1 MSSPTSSWQ
10 MACASWRPLTCLV
23 AADESC
29 RVTPPTGDLEGLR
42 GCPDAELISVPPAV
56 SGMSGAAASRVW
68 GMVVGFGLL
77 AVSAVMLIAGAELFT
92 ENAAAAARG
101 LGITVF
107 GAAFL
112 LAGAEPEELI
122 TAVIASGRHRPG
134 LAAGDAIG
142 ANLTM
147 LTLVLGLAALA
158 RPLPFGGRIRGYALW
173 SALAGGLAAL
183 AVAGGIIGR
192 WEGGLLVAAYLAGV
206 ALLWWRERE
215 PPAIGE
221 VAETGEEDGRSR
233 PAALGL
239 MLALGG
245 VALMAAGGWLAVGGA
260 ERVVAALS
268 LADSAVGL
276 TLLALATTAELF
288 ALAWAAARRG
298 VSEIAVAGVVGSVAY
313 NATASLGA
321 AALVRPLAVGGILA
335 PAIAAAA
342 LPVALLAVT
351 PGGRLNRQTG
361 ALLII
366 GYAGWVTAVLV
377 G

>member
-1 MSSPTSSWQ
+1 MIT
-10 MACASWRPLTCLV
+10 
-23 AADESC
+23 
-29 RVTPPTGDLEGLR
+29 
-42 GCPDAELISVPPAV
+42 
-56 SGMSGAAASRVW
+56 
-68 GMVVGFGLL
+68 GFGLL

-92 ENAAAAARG
+92 ENAGAAARG

-107 GAAFL
+107 AAAFL
-112 LAGAEPEELI
+112 LAGAEPEEMI

-158 RPLPFGGRIRGYALW
+158 RPLPFGGRVRGYAVW

-183 AVAGGIIGR
+183 AAAGGTIGR
-192 WEGGLLVAAYLAGV
+192 WQGGLLVAAYLAGV
-206 ALLWWRERE
+206 ALLWWRERA

-221 VAETGEEDGRSR
+221 VAEAGEDGEHGER

-239 MLALGG
+239 ALAVAG

-260 ERVVAALS
+260 ERVVTAFH
-268 LADSAVGL
+268 LADTAVGL

-288 ALAWAAARRG
+288 ALAWAAMRRG
-298 VSEIAVAGVVGSVAY
+298 ASEIAVAGVVGSVAY
-313 NATASLGA
+313 NATATLGV
-321 AALVRPLAVGGILA
+321 AALVRPLADGGILA

-342 LPVALLAVT
+342 LPLALLGVT
-351 PGGRLNRQTG
+351 ARGRLSRPAG
-361 ALLII
+361 AALVI
-366 GYAGWVTAVLV
+366 GYAAWVTAVLAR
-377 G
+377 

>member
-1 MSSPTSSWQ
+1 M
-10 MACASWRPLTCLV
+10 V
-23 AADESC
+23 A
-29 RVTPPTGDLEGLR
+29 GL
-42 GCPDAELISVPPAV
+42 
-56 SGMSGAAASRVW
+56 
-68 GMVVGFGLL
+68 GLL
-77 AVSAVMLIAGAELFT
+77 AVSAVLLVAGAELFT

-112 LAGAEPEELI
+112 LAGAEPEEMI

-147 LTLVLGLAALA
+147 LTLVLGLAAMA
-158 RPLPFGGRIRGYALW
+158 WPLPFGGRVRGYALW

-183 AVAGGIIGR
+183 AVATGNIGR
-192 WEGGLLVAAYLAGV
+192 WQGGLLLAAYLAGV

-215 PPAIGE
+215 PPVIGE
-221 VAETGEEDGRSR
+221 AAEASEADDEDGSR
-233 PAALGL
+233 PAVLGL
-239 MLALGG
+239 ALALGG

-260 ERVVAALS
+260 ERVVAAAA

-288 ALAWAAARRG
+288 ALAWAAMRRG
-298 VSEIAVAGVVGSVAY
+298 VTEIAVAGVVGSVAY

-321 AALVRPLAVGGILA
+321 AALARPLATSGILA
-335 PAIAAAA
+335 PAIAAAI
-342 LPVALLAVT
+342 LPLALLAVT
-351 PGGRLNRQTG
+351 RGGRLTRPVG
-361 ALLII
+361 ALLIL

-377 G
+377 R

>member
-1 MSSPTSSWQ
+1 
-10 MACASWRPLTCLV
+10 
-23 AADESC
+23 
-29 RVTPPTGDLEGLR
+29 
-42 GCPDAELISVPPAV
+42 
-56 SGMSGAAASRVW
+56 
-68 GMVVGFGLL
+68 MVVGLGLL
-77 AVSAVMLIAGAELFT
+77 AVSAVMLIGGAELFA

-134 LAAGDAIG
+134 LAAGDVIG

-147 LTLVLGLAALA
+147 LTLVLGLAALS
-158 RPLPFGGRIRGYALW
+158 RPLPFGGRVRGYALW
-173 SALAGGLAAL
+173 SSVAGGLAAL

-221 VAETGEEDGRSR
+221 AAETGGEDGRSR

-239 MLALGG
+239 VLALGG

-288 ALAWAAARRG
+288 ALAWAAMRRG

-335 PAIAAAA
+335 PAITAAA
-342 LPVALLAVT
+342 LPAALLAVT

-366 GYAGWVTAVLV
+366 GYAGWVTAILV
-377 G
+377 R

>member
-1 MSSPTSSWQ
+1 
-10 MACASWRPLTCLV
+10 
-23 AADESC
+23 
-29 RVTPPTGDLEGLR
+29 
-42 GCPDAELISVPPAV
+42 
-56 SGMSGAAASRVW
+56 
-68 GMVVGFGLL
+68 MVLALGLL

-112 LAGAEPEELI
+112 LAGAEPEEMI

-158 RPLPFGGRIRGYALW
+158 RPLPFGGRVRGYALW

-206 ALLWWRERE
+206 AALWWRERT

-221 VAETGEEDGRSR
+221 AADASVQEDGSR
-233 PAALGL
+233 PAVLGL
-239 MLALGG
+239 LLALGG

-260 ERVVAALS
+260 ERVVAALR
-268 LADSAVGL
+268 LTDSAVGL

-288 ALAWAAARRG
+288 ALAWAAMRRG

-313 NATASLGA
+313 NATASLGV

-335 PAIAAAA
+335 PAIGAAV

-351 PGGRLNRQTG
+351 PGGRLNRRAG
-361 ALLII
+361 AVLVI
-366 GYAGWVTAVLV
+366 GYGAWVTAVLAP
-377 G
+377 